1 MKTLLTG
8 ASRVVDAHG
17 ESVLVVVSQEVGQAA
32 LTILE
37 RSVTLP
43 AIVTT
48 DLEMAG
54 VGGEELARMMARRYP
69 GASGRLTFLRI
80 QEAEMRAKLLL
91 AVLAVALAS
100 TGTGCK
106 KKSPAPTMGK
116 ESTTVDTTKKK

>member
-8 ASRVVDAHG
+8 ASRVVDAHV

-37 RSVTLP
+37 GSVTLP

-54 VGGEELARMMARRYP
+54 VGGEELARTLARRYP
-69 GASGRLTFLRI
+69 GH
-80 QEAEMRAKLLL
+80 RA
-91 AVLAVALAS
+91 
-100 TGTGCK
+100 G
-106 KKSPAPTMGK
+106 
-116 ESTTVDTTKKK
+116 